1 MFKAFLCACAVLLN
15 PNLRE
20 VSVHFRT
27 RRGTFTILRAAHESS
42 HPHPPRSA
50 LKRHPT
56 QRQPP
61 YQTLRHPNEF
71 HNALPNQKRNFGGK
85 DSSGKWV
92 GDKLQEGNAIIDLKP
107 FVRQLVLVFSI
118 YTYILSYSGFAGL
131 RLQGCTRL

>member
-1 MFKAFLCACAVLLN
+1 MPMFKAFLCACAVLLN

-20 VSVHFRT
+20 
-27 RRGTFTILRAAHESS
+27 
-42 HPHPPRSA
+42 
-50 LKRHPT
+50 
-56 QRQPP
+56 
-61 YQTLRHPNEF
+61 
-71 HNALPNQKRNFGGK
+71 KRNFGGK